1 MGIDAQSQRSTKIL
15 MNLAAGLDEAGKPFS
30 DGCVR
35 LTANLRLAAS
45 SGAAA
50 LDQLQGV
57 HPLPGLASSST
68 DPSPVHSAD
77 QEITTRK
84 GAAARSSDLVSL
96 SGWLDRLKKAKG
108 FHADIALADYLGVS
122 KNQFSQWRNGR
133 ASPTTDESWR
143 IAVEL
148 GANPL
153 LVIASIGY
161 QFSSLEKRQVWLD
174 LAGTQIPARATEPL
188 ASLPTVEPP
197 VEVPADPDQVSPSAA
212 TPIVGS
218 PAPESRPGLESRG
231 LKWTP
236 EEDARLVEEY
246 RSLMPIPDIALA
258 HKRTIGAILYRLYR
272 DPEIMS
278 DDTMATLCERFH
290 VTFTKRE
297 AAVSPPPTF

>member
-50 LDQLQGV
+50 LDQMQGV
-57 HPLPGLASSST
+57 HSLTEVASSPI
-68 DPSPVHSAD
+68 DPNAHRAD
-77 QEITTRK
+77 HGITRQK
-84 GAAARSSDLVSL
+84 GGAARSADLISL

-108 FHADIALADYLGVS
+108 FHADIALAEYLGIS
-122 KNQFSQWRNGR
+122 KSQFSQWRNGR

-161 QFSSLEKRQVWLD
+161 QFSSLDKRQVWLD
-174 LAGTQIPARATEPL
+174 LAGTQIPARAPEPL
-188 ASLPTVEPP
+188 APLPTVEPP
-197 VEVPADPDQVSPSAA
+197 VEVPADPDRVSPSTVMPVA
-212 TPIVGS
+212 TS
-218 PAPESRPGLESRG
+218 PTQESRSGLESRG
-231 LKWTP
+231 MKWTP
-236 EEDARLVEEY
+236 EEDAQLVEEY
-246 RSLMPIPDIALA
+246 RSLMPIPEIALA

-297 AAVSPPPTF
+297 AAVSPSPTF

>member
-50 LDQLQGV
+50 LDQMQGA
-57 HPLPGLASSST
+57 HPLPEVSSSPI
-68 DPSPVHSAD
+68 DPIAHPAD
-77 QEITTRK
+77 HGITRQK
-84 GAAARSSDLVSL
+84 GGAARSADLVSL

-108 FHADIALADYLGVS
+108 FHADIALAEYLGIS

-161 QFSSLEKRQVWLD
+161 QFSSLDKRQVWLD
-174 LAGTQIPARATEPL
+174 LAGTQIPARAPEDLAPL
-188 ASLPTVEPP
+188 
-197 VEVPADPDQVSPSAA
+197 PAAEPDQVSPSTA
-212 TPIVGS
+212 TAVATS

-231 LKWTP
+231 MKWTP
-236 EEDARLVEEY
+236 EEDAQLVEEY

-272 DPEIMS
+272 DPEIMP
-278 DDTMATLCERFH
+278 DDTMATLCERFQ

-297 AAVSPPPTF
+297 AAVSPSPTF